1 MIAWDPMTIAGPS
14 LPLLFPG
21 NGTGRPGSPFLPCIL
36 RRRVFRQLTRNSNAL
51 LQLLKYRPNSDRNQQ
66 RKDCTSKGLH
76 ARPTAA
82 AVLIDRRGGTAV
94 GGVRT
99 SGAGSTATTGKCSAR
114 LQKLLTANGPPATS
128 AICVAK
134 DRSGTKR
141 IDCILITTLALRITA
156 VRSSF
161 QPTYEMIH
169 PAVALQAVRASEM
182 TKKPALNTCK
192 SLLRV
197 HPCSISSRRQA
208 QWFAI
213 PLKCLGAGC

>member
-1 MIAWDPMTIAGPS
+1 MRCAAIETTDQIRKGINNARIAHRKECMHVQRREPGLSTGEAAR
-14 LPLLFPG
+14 PLEACEPVAPG
-21 NGTGRPGSPFLPCIL
+21 
-36 RRRVFRQLTRNSNAL
+36 VRQL
-51 LQLLKYRPNSDRNQQ
+51 P
-66 RKDCTSKGLH
+66 
-76 ARPTAA
+76 
-82 AVLIDRRGGTAV
+82 
-94 GGVRT
+94 
-99 SGAGSTATTGKCSAR
+99 GKCSAR